1 MGSATGHR
9 TDLVLAQQLLLQ
21 KLLLLLLLLLLA
33 DGRSLGGLLRT
44 QVAQALQLLVVA
56 LRQRAHIKG

>member
-1 MGSATGHR
+1 MQ

-21 KLLLLLLLLLLA
+21 KLLVLLLLLLLA
-33 DGRSLGGLLRT
+33 DGRGLGGLLRA
-44 QVAQALQLLVVA
+44 QVPQALELLVVA

>member
-1 MGSATGHR
+1 VGSATGHR
-9 TDLVLAQQLLLQ
+9 TDLVLAQQ
-21 KLLLLLLLLLLA
+21 LLLLLLA

>member
-1 MGSATGHR
+1 MQ

-21 KLLLLLLLLLLA
+21 KLLLLLLLLA
-33 DGRSLGGLLRT
+33 DGRGLGGLLRA